1 MKGFLIDKLFFVI
14 LILNA
19 TGLFSFIAPQI
30 GVSIGQVSVVLLG
43 INILYLIA
51 KIRYIKV
58 LFSRGRMWGWLFVL
72 GFWPL
77 LTVLHAPSFEVRQIG
92 LQLYF
97 VTLFTGAAVYAI
109 NNGLQAVHRVLSV
122 SLVITVFGLV
132 MSLIAPQYFEAVSE
146 LASAEILREERS
158 FGFLLQPNQLAVSMI
173 FLFIGWFALCRF
185 ERTFLSVLAI
195 LTFLFAMLLTG
206 SRTGMLMAVII
217 VVFIQLN
224 AWKRKWMSGRFVLT
238 TGVLIACLLGG
249 AIGINYYLSSVG
261 SPDIALGGDLKDRIG
276 MFLSFRF
283 SSEGDL
289 TEDTSVQLRL
299 MTQTVYWALVM
310 EKPFLGHG
318 FGSDIHY
325 LETGPIFLSA
335 HSDAL
340 RCAMEYGFIYLII
353 FALLMIQTYLIRC
366 RHEIE
371 KVLQTNAVGQFAFV
385 TVLLFIVAS
394 IMDSRTFYVILGI
407 FLAQLYCPRHI
418 FRFEEKTGRIDAILS
433 RREIYRRFLKKK
445 YLYRPGK
452 SYVDA

>member
-340 RCAMEYGFIYLII
+340 RCAMEYGLIYSII

-371 KVLQTNAVGQFAFV
+371 KVLQTNAIGQFAFV
-385 TVLLFIVAS
+385 TILLFIVAS

>member
-1 MKGFLIDKLFFVI
+1 
-14 LILNA
+14 
-19 TGLFSFIAPQI
+19 
-30 GVSIGQVSVVLLG
+30 
-43 INILYLIA
+43 
-51 KIRYIKV
+51 
-58 LFSRGRMWGWLFVL
+58 
-72 GFWPL
+72 
-77 LTVLHAPSFEVRQIG
+77 
-92 LQLYF
+92 
-97 VTLFTGAAVYAI
+97 
-109 NNGLQAVHRVLSV
+109 
-122 SLVITVFGLV
+122 
-132 MSLIAPQYFEAVSE
+132 
-146 LASAEILREERS
+146 
-158 FGFLLQPNQLAVSMI
+158 
-173 FLFIGWFALCRF
+173 
-185 ERTFLSVLAI
+185 
-195 LTFLFAMLLTG
+195 
-206 SRTGMLMAVII
+206 
-217 VVFIQLN
+217 
-224 AWKRKWMSGRFVLT
+224 
-238 TGVLIACLLGG
+238 
-249 AIGINYYLSSVG
+249 
-261 SPDIALGGDLKDRIG
+261 
-276 MFLSFRF
+276 MFLSFRL

-340 RCAMEYGFIYLII
+340 RCAMEYGFIYSII

>member
-340 RCAMEYGFIYLII
+340 RCAMEYGLIYSII

>member
-249 AIGINYYLSSVG
+249 AIGINYYLSSMG

-276 MFLSFRF
+276 MFLSFRL

-340 RCAMEYGFIYLII
+340 RCAMEYGLIYSII

-371 KVLQTNAVGQFAFV
+371 KVLQTNAIGQFAFV
-385 TVLLFIVAS
+385 TILLFIVAS